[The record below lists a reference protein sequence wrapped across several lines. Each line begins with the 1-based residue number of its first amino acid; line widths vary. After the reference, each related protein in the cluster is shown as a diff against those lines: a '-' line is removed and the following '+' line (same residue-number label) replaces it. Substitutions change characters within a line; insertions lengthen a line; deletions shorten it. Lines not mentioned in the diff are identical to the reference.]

1 MSNFKIALGL
11 YLTAGM
17 AGQVFA
23 TPVDVG
29 SGGSG
34 TQDPGVINPCD
45 IFRVQVNSYQ
55 QVLGGSASWNGTAN
69 ATGCVGSYQGND
81 KPYPSDINLG
91 LADDGLFNGEAN
103 NDVDFNPG
111 AFIGDKYGLQLQ
123 SIGQKIDG
131 TYFDTTGKFNFGGPE
146 DDPGWIFLG
155 KIDDNGTTLG
165 KVLGKS
171 IITSDFFSC
180 TTTSAGSC
188 LGATSGQW
196 SLTPPAGGP
205 ALLESLL
212 ASFGFDNQSY
222 KIGYF
227 DAFAI
232 SLKAGNAFAA
242 YLFTASSFGIDYVDT
257 VYNFS
262 GSFNTGDFLNQNEQS
277 QGLSHISFYARDP
290 VISRTNNIPEP
301 AVLSLL
307 GLGLLGIE
315 LSRRLK
321 LI

>member
-1 MSNFKIALGL
+1 MSKFKVALGFF
-11 YLTAGM
+11 LTVGM
-17 AGQVFA
+17 AWQVFA
-23 TPVDVG
+23 TPVNVG
-29 SGGSG
+29 SGGGSAG
-34 TQDPGVINPCD
+34 DPGVINPCD
-45 IFRVQVNSYQ
+45 TFRVTVDSYQ
-55 QVLGGSASWNGTAN
+55 QVLGGSASWSGTAN
-69 ATGCVGSYQGND
+69 ATGCVGSYKGND
-81 KPYPSDINLG
+81 NPYPGNINLG
-91 LADDGLFNGEAN
+91 LADDGFFNGEAN
-103 NDVDFNPG
+103 KNIDFNPG
-111 AFIGDKYGLQLQ
+111 VFIGGEYGLQLQ
-123 SIGQKIDG
+123 SIGQKING
-131 TYFDTTGKFNFGGPE
+131 SYFDATGKFNFGGPE

-165 KVLGKS
+165 KVLGQS

-180 TTTSAGSC
+180 TATSGGSC
-188 LGATSGQW
+188 LDATSGQW

-205 ALLESLL
+205 ASLESLL

-222 KIGYF
+222 QIGYF

-242 YLFTASSFGIDYVDT
+242 YLFTAQDFGINYVDT

-262 GSFNTGDFLNQNEQS
+262 GSFNTGDFLNKKGKS

-290 VISRTNNIPEP
+290 VVARTTTNVPEP

-307 GLGLLGIE
+307 GLGLLGIG

-321 LI
+321 